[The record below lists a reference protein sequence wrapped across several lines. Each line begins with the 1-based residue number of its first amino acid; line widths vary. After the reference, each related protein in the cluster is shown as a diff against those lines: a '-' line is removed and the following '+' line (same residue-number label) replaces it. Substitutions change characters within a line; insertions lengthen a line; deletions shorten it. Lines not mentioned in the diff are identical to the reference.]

1 MRLTNKTSDVN
12 TRVKAYL
19 YHMILHDSLCAT
31 AISDYKKGNM
41 DKKIT
46 FPELDSI
53 SFHHSW
59 SVTVKEFIEGVRA
72 YMSDR
77 EKKIIVP
84 LVEETAKKK
93 VKKKASA
100 RKVRSKV
107 SRKRKTNGSQKRSS

>member
-12 TRVKAYL
+12 TRVKAYI

-31 AISDYKKGNM
+31 AINDYKKGNM

-77 EKKIIVP
+77 EKQIISS
-84 LVEETAKKK
+84 LAEETPKKKKK
-93 VKKKASA
+93 VIKKASA

-107 SRKRKTNGSQKRSS
+107 SRKRKTNRV

>member
-77 EKKIIVP
+77 EKQIITP
-84 LVEETAKKK
+84 LAEETPKK
-93 VKKKASA
+93 KKKAA
-100 RKVRSKV
+100 PRRKKRAAPKKKKKAAPKKKR
-107 SRKRKTNGSQKRSS
+107 RK